1 LVMLLIEVSPSIN
14 GFVKIDV
21 PKIADILIF
30 LKRSNKFGKS
40 L

>member
-1 LVMLLIEVSPSIN
+1 MLLIEVSPSMN
-14 GFVKIDV
+14 GFTVADV
-21 PKIADILIF
+21 PKIVDDLIF